1 MESIHNNV
9 DDVVY
14 INEFQNNKYR
24 NLFNISGRQKKY
36 IMLNRRPTFRMS
48 SGHKQFYFSKEN
60 HMKCGH
66 MRKFCMRCINLG
78 YDKFIVGQC

>member
-1 MESIHNNV
+1 MSTMLSTSTNSKI
-9 DDVVY
+9 
-14 INEFQNNKYR
+14 INIEIY
-24 NLFNISGRQKKY
+24 LISLVGRRKKY

-48 SGHKQFYFSKEN
+48 SGHRQFYFSKEN